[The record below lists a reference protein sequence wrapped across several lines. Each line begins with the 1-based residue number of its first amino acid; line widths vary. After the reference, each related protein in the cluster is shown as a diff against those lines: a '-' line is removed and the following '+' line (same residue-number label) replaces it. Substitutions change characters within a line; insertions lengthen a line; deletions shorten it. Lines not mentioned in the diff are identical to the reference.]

1 MIETNGEHIPTS
13 KWNKVSEKTPKFKQ
27 IVLGL
32 KFPNQIE
39 LVQLDR
45 IDENGAIFHRANN
58 GLDLA
63 FLTVRRTVDIDCW
76 MEIEL
81 PQEEKN

>member
-1 MIETNGEHIPTS
+1 MSTWHKIT
-13 KWNKVSEKTPKFKQ
+13 EKTPEFKK
-27 IVLGL
+27 IVLGVKL
-32 KFPNQIE
+32 PNQVE

-58 GLDLA
+58 GIDLS
-63 FLTVRRTVDIDCW
+63 FLTVKRTVEIDYW

-81 PQEEKN
+81 PKEEEK